1 MLEQVLHPSGA
12 VAFRSP
18 ALTQLGAPHLF
29 TTRIGAG
36 GALLDLGKLDDPTRG
51 VLRELGRFPAA
62 APLVSV
68 RQVHGAH
75 TIVADGEALAPDSS
89 GDALVSSRRDRAL
102 LIYTADCVPVLVA
115 NADAT
120 RVAAIHAGWRGLVAG
135 VIPAA
140 LRELGAPAVAAVG
153 PCLSPACCEVG
164 PEVVEQFER
173 ADLHDAILRPS
184 GAKARVD
191 LRLAARLQLER
202 AGCSRID
209 VSSDCTYSQPERY
222 PSHRRD
228 VTHGGAPRAGRI
240 GALIAAAP

>member
-1 MLEQVLHPSGA
+1 MLEQVLHSSGA

-18 ALTQLGAPHLF
+18 ALAQLGAPHLF
-29 TTRIGAG
+29 TTRIGAD
-36 GALLDLGKLDDPTRG
+36 GARLDLGKLDDPTRAL
-51 VLRELGRFPAA
+51 LRELGRFPAA
-62 APLVSV
+62 APLVSI
-68 RQVHGAH
+68 RQIHGAQ
-75 TIVADGEALAPDSS
+75 TVLVDGAALAADAS
-89 GDALVSSRRDRAL
+89 GDALVSSRPDRAL
-102 LIYTADCVPVLVA
+102 MIYTADCVPVLVA
-115 NADAT
+115 SANAA

-140 LRELGAPAVAAVG
+140 LRELGAPAAAAIG

-164 PEVVEQFER
+164 SEVVEQFER
-173 ADLHDAILRPS
+173 ADLHAAIVHTQ
-184 GAKARVD
+184 GAKARID

-202 AGCSRID
+202 AGCPRID

-240 GALIAAAP
+240 GALIAAAG

>member
-1 MLEQVLHPSGA
+1 MLEQVQHSSGA

-18 ALTQLGAPHLF
+18 ALARLGAPHLF
-29 TTRIGAG
+29 TTRVGAG
-36 GALLDLGKLDDPTRG
+36 GERLDLGKLDDRTRG
-51 VLRELGRFPAA
+51 LLRELGQFPAA
-62 APLVSV
+62 APLVSI
-68 RQVHGAH
+68 RQIHGAH
-75 TIVADGEALAPDSS
+75 TVVVDGAELAPDTS
-89 GDALVSSRRDRAL
+89 GDALVSSRPDRAL

-115 NADAT
+115 SARAT
-120 RVAAIHAGWRGLVAG
+120 QVAAIHAGWRGLVAG

-140 LRELGAPAVAAVG
+140 LRALGAPAAAAIG

-173 ADLHDAILRPS
+173 ADLHAAILRPT

-202 AGCSRID
+202 AGCPQID

-240 GALIAAAP
+240 GALIAAAG